1 MADNV
6 IRVNVTTVAPKS
18 ISIQGSREQNYINA
32 TGDTSGYNAQLA
44 KNWAIGE
51 GKIQGIDYSSK
62 HYAGVAKE
70 KAELS
75 SESLNNV
82 QEIVSGFGEA
92 VGNATNE
99 LAQVKNDA
107 IVEISNLNTSVIEGV
122 ETASNEAIA
131 EIEVAKNN
139 AVDNLLVKKN
149 EIIAGLET
157 VRAENLKELDAKGTE
172 LVANVTNISNTSI
185 TELEEKATNVTNTVS
200 TSLQEY
206 TEISEQIKA
215 DNSESSTLA
224 RKWAIS
230 DEIVEGI
237 DYSAK
242 YWADKAKDN
251 SGIYYDEVGEET
263 IDVDILEAGYV
274 TTGALEETI
283 GDISSVLDDILG
295 DV

>member
-1 MADNV
+1 MLTVGQDERDK
-6 IRVNVTTVAPKS
+6 ITT
-18 ISIQGSREQNYINA
+18 
-32 TGDTSGYNAQLA
+32 T
-44 KNWAIGE
+44 
-51 GKIQGIDYSSK
+51 
-62 HYAGVAKE
+62 
-70 KAELS
+70 
-75 SESLNNV
+75 
-82 QEIVSGFGEA
+82 
-92 VGNATNE
+92 ATN
-99 LAQVKNDA
+99 A
-107 IVEISNLNTSVIEGV
+107 ISSVEEVSQTVVSTV
-122 ETASNEAIA
+122 E
-131 EIEVAKNN
+131 
-139 AVDNLLVKKN
+139 
-149 EIIAGLET
+149 
-157 VRAENLKELDAKGTE
+157 
-172 LVANVTNISNTSI
+172 
-185 TELEEKATNVTNTVS
+185 

-224 RKWAIS
+224 REWAIS
-230 DEIVEGI
+230 EVIVDNT

>member
-6 IRVNVTTVAPKS
+6 IKVNVTTTKPKS
-18 ISIQGSREQNYINA
+18 ITVSGSKEQNYVTA
-32 TGDTSGYNAQLA
+32 SGDTSLYNAQLS

-51 GKIQGIDYSSK
+51 GLVQNIDYSSK

-70 KAELS
+70 NAEMTS
-75 SESLNNV
+75 SNLEVV
-82 QEIVSGFGEA
+82 QELVEGFGDTA
-92 VGNATNE
+92 
-99 LAQVKNDA
+99 
-107 IVEISNLNTSVIEGV
+107 NT
-122 ETASNEAIA
+122 A
-131 EIEVAKNN
+131 
-139 AVDNLLVKKN
+139 
-149 EIIAGLET
+149 LE
-157 VRAENLKELDAKGTE
+157 
-172 LVANVTNISNTSI
+172 NISNTEETSI
-185 TELEEKATNVTNTVS
+185 ANIITVKSESIANIEAQENETLALINDNKITAINDLNAKSKEFSDNLITVGQDERDKITTTATNAISSVEEVSQTVVS
-200 TSLQEY
+200 TVETSLQEY

-215 DNSESSTLA
+215 DNSESSKLA
-224 RKWAIS
+224 REWAIS
-230 DEIVEGI
+230 ETIVENI

-242 YWADKAKDN
+242 YWAEKAKDN